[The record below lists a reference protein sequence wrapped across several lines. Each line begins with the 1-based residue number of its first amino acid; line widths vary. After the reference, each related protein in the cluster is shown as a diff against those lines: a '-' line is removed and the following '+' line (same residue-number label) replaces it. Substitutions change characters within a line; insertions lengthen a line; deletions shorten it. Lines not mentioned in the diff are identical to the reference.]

1 MEENAPAPEKEK
13 STKAKKAVTI
23 YIPETQYK
31 KLVASTSDKTE
42 KQIGALATK
51 CFSYGL
57 KKLKSRKVTETYFE

>member
-1 MEENAPAPEKEK
+1 MDENTQSSETEK
-13 STKAKKAVTI
+13 SSKQKKAVTI
-23 YIPETQYK
+23 YIPDTQYK
-31 KLVASTSDKTE
+31 KLMSSTSDKTE